1 MNNYPRVVNVSNEG
15 IRAVILPN
23 GTASIWT
30 EDGKEPFQH
39 NRKIHETTALGV
51 YTTKDAVAVLLSD
64 NSIEVWGDPS
74 KGGDILRNVQQEI
87 KTYGANQVYSTGGA
101 FAVLLGNKRVVTW
114 GDSKLGGTI
123 PPTIKHQ
130 IAKKEVKSVF
140 SNDSA
145 FIVITQ
151 DRSVYAWGDSKR
163 GGKIPRIVQ
172 QEIETGGGILQ
183 LYSTKYAF
191 AALLMNGQVVTW
203 GDADYGGEID
213 DNSKA
218 MIVEHG
224 VKNIYSTDSAFA
236 VLLGNKRVVAW
247 GDDERGGDVNSMLE
261 HGAVHWGYTVESIF
275 SNKGAFVALIHIA
288 ISGGK
293 GLLAWGDPEN
303 GGHIGD
309 MTGSAIGN
317 AAPIHVY
324 ATDTSF
330 AAHLEDHRVVSWG
343 REGRDEH
350 IINEASV
357 LQMFSNKK
365 YFTAILDNNSAV
377 SWGVEP
383 EMGAISFED
392 ERKIKPMLPKDE
404 DGQGVGEDEEEELWI
419 KQTNIGVDSNVQYV
433 VGNSIILNTW
443 EVFIIDDKIG
453 LNSTRAYKIY
463 IGHNRIL
470 NSEGL
475 VSNLFPSEYEEGIAD
490 KIKVLLAVLRGN
502 IITH

>member
-343 REGRDEH
+343 GRVGMNILSTKPVYYRCFLIKNTSRLFWIIIAQFHGELNRKWGRYRLKMNGKLSRCCLKMKMDREWER
-350 IINEASV
+350 
-357 LQMFSNKK
+357 MKK
-365 YFTAILDNNSAV
+365 
-377 SWGVEP
+377 
-383 EMGAISFED
+383 
-392 ERKIKPMLPKDE
+392 RKRRKRRKR
-404 DGQGVGEDEEEELWI
+404 
-419 KQTNIGVDSNVQYV
+419 KRTKKRNC
-433 VGNSIILNTW
+433 
-443 EVFIIDDKIG
+443 G
-453 LNSTRAYKIY
+453 LNRQTLEWIPTF
-463 IGHNRIL
+463 NM
-470 NSEGL
+470 
-475 VSNLFPSEYEEGIAD
+475 
-490 KIKVLLAVLRGN
+490 
-502 IITH
+502 